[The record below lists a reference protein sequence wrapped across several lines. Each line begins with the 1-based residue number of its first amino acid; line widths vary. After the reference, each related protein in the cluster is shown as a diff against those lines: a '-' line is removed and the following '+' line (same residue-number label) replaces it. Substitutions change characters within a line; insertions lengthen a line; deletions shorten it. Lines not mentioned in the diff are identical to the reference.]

1 MASVA
6 PLAAVSSRYPSPDAL
21 YLIDASIFIFRAWHS
36 VPNSVVD
43 YDGNPVNAL
52 HGFARFLGDLIERVR
67 PQHVAVAF
75 DERLASSFRNQ
86 LYPAYKANREP
97 APLELKRQFALCRE
111 VCAALGVQAFVSNQ
125 YEADDI
131 IGTLAQRMRASAK
144 NVVIV
149 TRDKDLSQLV
159 RPGDEYWDYLDDRRY
174 GYDDIAERFGVQPER
189 MACFL
194 AVTGDAV
201 DNIPGVPGVGR
212 KTASLLFRHFESLT
226 ELYANLDAVLKLK
239 LRNAGFVCGQL
250 RDYQQSAFLARRLT
264 GIQCDIPLEAELPGL
279 IRRPPDL
286 AALDRFYDSV
296 GFGRLLRNQAE
307 RILGQ

>member
-36 VPNSVVD
+36 VPNNVVD

-67 PQHVAVAF
+67 PHHIAVAF

-97 APLELKRQFALCRE
+97 APLELKRQFALCRQ
-111 VCAALGVQAFVSNQ
+111 VCAALGVQAFVSTQ

-131 IGTLAQRMRASAK
+131 IGTLAHRMRAAGK

-149 TRDKDLSQLV
+149 TRDKDLAQLV

-174 GYDDIAERFGVQPER
+174 GYDDIAERFGVLPER

-194 AVTGDAV
+194 ALTGDAV

-226 ELYANLDAVLKLK
+226 DLYENLDAVLKLK
-239 LRNAGFVCGQL
+239 VRNAGFVCGQL
-250 RDYQQSAFLARRLT
+250 RDYQQAAFLARRLT
-264 GIQCDIPLEAELPGL
+264 GIQCDIPLEAELAAL
-279 IRRPPDL
+279 VRRSPDL

-307 RILGQ
+307 RILGR